1 MCRRELRGL
10 AGQTLHKTQ
19 SRTPAVRPPAEH
31 ELVRDR
37 ADDCDPEPALGDL
50 PQAVDDGFAVV
61 VETAALV
68 TYLDREHVATQLVAH
83 LDVPVSVGIRVPDRV
98 R

>member
-19 SRTPAVRPPAEH
+19 PRAATVRPPAEH
-31 ELVRDR
+31 ELIRDR
-37 ADDCDPEPALGDL
+37 ADDCDPEPALGDFA
-50 PQAVDDGFAVV
+50 QSVDDGFAVV
-61 VETAALV
+61 VEPTAFVA
-68 TYLDREHVATQLVAH
+68 YLDREHVATQFVAH
-83 LDVPVSVGIRVPDRV
+83 LDVSVTMGIRVTHRV